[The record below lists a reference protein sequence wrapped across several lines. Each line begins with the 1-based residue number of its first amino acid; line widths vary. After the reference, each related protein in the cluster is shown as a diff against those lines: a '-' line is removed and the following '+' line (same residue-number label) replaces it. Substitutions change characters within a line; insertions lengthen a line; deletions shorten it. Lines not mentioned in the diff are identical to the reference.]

1 MVIKISQAFI
11 KNIFAVVL
19 GAVLRSAR
27 ADLLLENEKVLF

>member
-1 MVIKISQAFI
+1 MGITESQAFS

-27 ADLLLENEKVLF
+27 ADLPLENEKVLF